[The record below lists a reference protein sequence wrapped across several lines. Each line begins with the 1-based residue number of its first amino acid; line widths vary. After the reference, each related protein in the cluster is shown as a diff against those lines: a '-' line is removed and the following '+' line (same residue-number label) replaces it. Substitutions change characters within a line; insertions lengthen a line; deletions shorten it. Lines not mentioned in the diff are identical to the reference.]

1 MVCPWG
7 LPDEDCCLWFLGENE
22 DMMFRTLLAI
32 LRTIMSRKAKKAKS
46 KPNKHPKGPVIN
58 IIFYAL
64 HQGFVCLNMILKAKN
79 ICQHHKYQSIYIL

>member
-1 MVCPWG
+1 MVCSCG

-64 HQGFVCLNMILKAKN
+64 LPDL
-79 ICQHHKYQSIYIL
+79 